1 MSWKALSTTNAIIAE
16 ASFDPV
22 EATVVDVA
30 GVKADLKPLVV
41 LKVKLASDQGFTDL
55 YNALT
60 MPHSTLP
67 NIGALEL
74 SVDDDYREKLERRYL
89 DYTND
94 EQTNEVQA
102 RSGLDLLTDMLQNL
116 GPETKQMSTFK
127 ISNMHLL
134 PPEQKDIARAVGSI
148 TTLNTVELWDCRVE
162 EEAALILG
170 EALAKNPKM
179 KKLDLA
185 KNHLGAD
192 VKTKIE
198 NMFKGNGAIVINCY
212 D

>member
-1 MSWKALSTTNAIIAE
+1 MINLSKQLN
-16 ASFDPV
+16 
-22 EATVVDVA
+22 
-30 GVKADLKPLVV
+30 
-41 LKVKLASDQGFTDL
+41 
-55 YNALT
+55 
-60 MPHSTLP
+60 
-67 NIGALEL
+67 
-74 SVDDDYREKLERRYL
+74 VDDDYREKLERRYL

-148 TTLNTVELWDCRVE
+148 TTLNTVELWDCRIE

-179 KKLDLA
+179 KKLELA